1 MHRSLMAELER
12 GSSPHSRAGRSVVR
26 GKQPEKSRL
35 IGKIL
40 NGIILLMNGL
50 KQLLFLALAFLLC
63 LPGPLFA
70 EYTLVLKN
78 GRRITVQS
86 YREEGGMIKFP
97 GMGGEIGISR
107 EQIQSILKAGE
118 PETRGMSLLG
128 TERPSVVPPTTAREE
143 KIEAGHAPV
152 EEAKPGQAQEKA
164 LSPEEKLAEERAKE
178 EKEYQ
183 NKVRQLTDQIKA
195 ARDRF
200 SLATRGSTGPEP
212 TLLQSEEAIRARTDD
227 LATRLRDAG
236 LVPGLRPGATIPGV
250 EAPLPSYTGKE
261 KDLSDLRN
269 LISQFDKER
278 ERLIQEMRQ
287 KGFGTGSLF
296 LE

>member
-1 MHRSLMAELER
+1 M
-12 GSSPHSRAGRSVVR
+12 
-26 GKQPEKSRL
+26 
-35 IGKIL
+35 
-40 NGIILLMNGL
+40 LLMNGP
-50 KQLLFLALAFLLC
+50 KQLLFLALAFILY

-107 EQIQSILKAGE
+107 QQIQSILKAGE

-164 LSPEEKLAEERAKE
+164 LSPEEQLAEERAKE

-183 NKVRQLTDQIKA
+183 KRVKEITEQIKA
-195 ARDRF
+195 VRDRY
-200 SLATRGSTGPEP
+200 SLATRGTTSPEG
-212 TLLQSEEAIRARTDD
+212 TLLTTEEAMRARTDD
-227 LATRLRDAG
+227 IISRLRDAQHN
-236 LVPGLRPGATIPGV
+236 
-250 EAPLPSYTGKE
+250 PLPPSDAGSVKLQTHSPFAGAPPIWIEQLPSELKLSPRVDIPLPTYMGKE
-261 KDLSDLRN
+261 RELSELRN
-269 LISQFDKER
+269 QIGRLQKER
-278 ERLIQEMRQ
+278 ERLIDQMKQ
-287 KGFGTGSLF
+287 KNFDTGSLF
-296 LE
+296 LD

>member
-1 MHRSLMAELER
+1 
-12 GSSPHSRAGRSVVR
+12 
-26 GKQPEKSRL
+26 
-35 IGKIL
+35 
-40 NGIILLMNGL
+40 MNGL
-50 KQLLFLALAFLLC
+50 KQLLFLALALLLC
-63 LPGPLFA
+63 LPEPLFA

-107 EQIQSILKAGE
+107 QQIQSILKAGE

-143 KIEAGHAPV
+143 KIEAGRAPV
-152 EEAKPGQAQEKA
+152 EEAKPCQAQEIA
-164 LSPEEKLAEERAKE
+164 LSPEEKLGGDRVKADGEN
-178 EKEYQ
+178 Q
-183 NKVRQLTDQIKA
+183 NKVRQLTDQIKS

-227 LATRLRDAG
+227 LISRLRDAQHNPSG
-236 LVPGLRPGATIPGV
+236 PSDAGGVKLSTPSTFSGASPTITELRPGEIIPRV
-250 EAPLPSYTGKE
+250 DVPLPGYTGKE
-261 KDLSDLRN
+261 KDLSDIRN
-269 LISQFDKER
+269 QVNRLQKER
-278 ERLIQEMRQ
+278 ERLIEQMKQ
-287 KGFGTGSLF
+287 KNFDTGSLF
-296 LE
+296 LD

>member
-1 MHRSLMAELER
+1 M
-12 GSSPHSRAGRSVVR
+12 
-26 GKQPEKSRL
+26 
-35 IGKIL
+35 
-40 NGIILLMNGL
+40 LLMNGL
-50 KQLLFLALAFLLC
+50 KQLLFLALAFILC

-97 GMGGEIGISR
+97 GLGGEIGIKR
-107 EQIQSILKAGE
+107 DQIQSILKAGE

-143 KIEAGHAPV
+143 KIEAGRAPV

-212 TLLQSEEAIRARTDD
+212 TLLQSEQAIKARTDD
-227 LATRLRDAG
+227 LTTRLRDAG

>member
-1 MHRSLMAELER
+1 M
-12 GSSPHSRAGRSVVR
+12 G
-26 GKQPEKSRL
+26 
-35 IGKIL
+35 
-40 NGIILLMNGL
+40 LMNGL
-50 KQLLFLALAFLLC
+50 KQLLFLALALLLC
-63 LPGPLFA
+63 LPEPLFA

-107 EQIQSILKAGE
+107 QQIQSILKAGE

-143 KIEAGHAPV
+143 KIEAGRAPV
-152 EEAKPGQAQEKA
+152 EEAKPGQTQEKA
-164 LSPEEKLAEERAKE
+164 LSPEEKLTEERAKE
-178 EKEYQ
+178 EMEYQ
-183 NKVRQLTDQIKA
+183 NKVRQLTDQIKS

-212 TLLQSEEAIRARTDD
+212 TLLNSEEAIKARTDD
-227 LATRLRDAG
+227 LISRLRDTQHNPSGPSDAG
-236 LVPGLRPGATIPGV
+236 GIKLSTPSTFSGVPSANIEHRAGGIPPQV
-250 EAPLPSYTGKE
+250 DVPLPGYTGKE
-261 KDLSDLRN
+261 KDLSDIRN
-269 LISQFDKER
+269 HLNQLQKER
-278 ERLIQEMRQ
+278 ERLIEQMKQ
-287 KGFGTGSLF
+287 KNFDTGSLF

>member
-1 MHRSLMAELER
+1 M
-12 GSSPHSRAGRSVVR
+12 
-26 GKQPEKSRL
+26 
-35 IGKIL
+35 IGEIL
-40 NGIILLMNGL
+40 NGIMLLMNGP
-50 KQLLFLALAFLLC
+50 KQLLFLALAFILY

-118 PETRGMSLLG
+118 SETRGMSLFG

-143 KIEAGHAPV
+143 KIEAGRAPV
-152 EEAKPGQAQEKA
+152 EEAKPGQVQEKA
-164 LSPEEKLAEERAKE
+164 LSPEEKLAQERAKE
-178 EKEYQ
+178 EREYQ
-183 NKVRQLTDQIKA
+183 DKVRQLTDQIRS

-212 TLLQSEEAIRARTDD
+212 TLLNSEEAIKARTDD
-227 LATRLRDAG
+227 LMSRLRDTQYNPSGPSDAG
-236 LVPGLRPGATIPGV
+236 GIKLSTPSTFSGVPSANIEHRAGGISPRV
-250 EAPLPSYTGKE
+250 DVPLPAYTGKE
-261 KDLSDLRN
+261 KDLSDIRN
-269 LISQFDKER
+269 QLNQLQR
-278 ERLIQEMRQ
+278 ERDRLIEQMKQ
-287 KGFGTGSLF
+287 KNFDTGSLF

>member
-1 MHRSLMAELER
+1 
-12 GSSPHSRAGRSVVR
+12 
-26 GKQPEKSRL
+26 
-35 IGKIL
+35 
-40 NGIILLMNGL
+40 MNGL
-50 KQLLFLALAFLLC
+50 KQLLFLALAFSLC

-107 EQIQSILKAGE
+107 DQIQSILKAGE

-143 KIEAGHAPV
+143 KIEAGRAPV

-183 NKVRQLTDQIKA
+183 NKVRQLTDQLKS

-200 SLATRGSTGPEP
+200 LLGTRGSSGADP
-212 TLLQSEEAIRARTDD
+212 TLLNSEEAIRGRTEV
-227 LATRLRDAG
+227 LTSRLRDAQHNPGDPAAVKLLTPSPFSG
-236 LVPGLRPGATIPGV
+236 LPPTVTEFRSGQDQLGPRVNTPPPA
-250 EAPLPSYTGKE
+250 YTEKE
-261 KDLSDLRN
+261 RELSNLRN
-269 LISQFDKER
+269 QVRELETAR

-287 KGFGTGSLF
+287 KNFDTGSLF